1 MEFSNLFTNKVKR
14 NDNGEN
20 TAETKSS
27 RQYSLHNGEEIY
39 RLVLRKIEEAQT
51 AIYIAAAWFTDRDL
65 LDALLKKYDDHVNID
80 IKVVLD
86 NNKDNFYLPFKQLTD
101 NGSIVKIIKKA
112 SSYGRMHNKFCIIDE
127 EKLISG
133 SYNWSKNARTN
144 NDENIIYTEDEQT
157 VAEFLDKFNSLLEEA
172 INFDPDNL
180 NKIEEDIEESPPLS
194 KIEENISN
202 YEKLVTELIYSQV
215 HSYNDEELHELGNE
229 RCKCCA
235 GDAENLP
242 QELDNVYTS
251 FLRDIKVSNDKKQL
265 IKSNLHEQLERS
277 KGSVDLQSQSDI
289 GLLEKENRCKQATID
304 SEINNI
310 KREIIAKEAEIDNLK
325 SNKRKGLETKLDENE
340 IRIKEVI
347 SDNYRP
353 KIPLYTFIPN
363 FIFLILV
370 SVYSVIFYSSAAYIL
385 IYSQDDAKESKLN
398 GVIAGS
404 PEIFDGNAISKA
416 QDKGLVSLFFIMLV
430 PIFIMGLIFV
440 INKVTAKW
448 QRYLC
453 LILAIVF
460 IDGFTAYKVAESIHN
475 IEYIK
480 GQTDEAWYFN
490 MVWTDTDFYLILVFG
505 LLALLTFE
513 LLLSHIFKVLDN
525 RNQDMKY
532 DKSRLEIE
540 QLKGKSVAIQD
551 ELNEV
556 NHQINLKLAELGIQK
571 GNIDTLEKKISEGQI
586 EMEQKKHGIVSTRE
600 HQKLVFENIT
610 NINLTK
616 IDNENFTFST
626 VYVKDR
632 VSVFMRGWKDF
643 LYEQFAVKIALAKSR
658 EADEQVKLWT
668 LNNLKRLAVDN

>member
-1 MEFSNLFTNKVKR
+1 MEISNLFTSKLKR
-14 NDNGEN
+14 SDKKEN
-20 TAETKSS
+20 TSETKSN
-27 RQYSLHNGEEIY
+27 RQYSLHDGEDIY
-39 RLVLRKIEEAQT
+39 NLVLEKIEEAQT
-51 AIYIAAAWFTDRDL
+51 AIYVAAAWFTDKDL
-65 LDALLKKYDDHVNID
+65 LDALLKKYDDHSNID
-80 IKVVLD
+80 IKVILD

-101 NGSIVKIIKKA
+101 KGGLVKIIEKA
-112 SSYGRMHNKFCIIDE
+112 NSYGRMHNKFCIIDE

-144 NDENIIYTEDEQT
+144 NDENIIYSEDEQT
-157 VAEFLDKFNSLLEEA
+157 VAEFLDKFNSLFKEA
-172 INFDPDNL
+172 ITFDPDNL
-180 NKIEEDIEESPPLS
+180 NKIEKDIEESPPLS
-194 KIEENISN
+194 QIEETISN
-202 YEKLVTELIYSQV
+202 YEKLVTELVYSQV
-215 HSYNDEELHELGNE
+215 HSYNDEELYELGNE

-235 GDAENLP
+235 GDAGNLP
-242 QELDNVYTS
+242 QELDNVYTG
-251 FLRDIKVSNDKKQL
+251 FLRDIKVSNDKKDL

-277 KGSVDLQSQSDI
+277 KGNIDLQSQGDI
-289 GLLEKENRCKQATID
+289 SLLEEENRYRQATID

-310 KREIIAKEAEIDNLK
+310 KREIIAKEAEVDNLK
-325 SNKRKGLETKLDENE
+325 CSRRKGLETKLDENE

-370 SVYSVIFYSSAAYIL
+370 SVYSIIFYSSAAYIL
-385 IYSQDDAKESKLN
+385 IYSQDDAKEAKLSGN
-398 GVIAGS
+398 IAGS
-404 PEIFDGNAISKA
+404 PEIFDGNAIFKA
-416 QDKGLVSLFFIMLV
+416 HDKGLVNLLFIILVPVFIMA
-430 PIFIMGLIFV
+430 LIFV
-440 INKVTAKW
+440 INKVTGKW
-448 QRYLC
+448 RYFYLF
-453 LILAIVF
+453 LAIIF
-460 IDGFTAYKVAESIHN
+460 IDVFTAYKVAESIHN

-480 GQTDEAWYFN
+480 GQTDKAWNFK
-490 MVWTDTDFYLILVFG
+490 MVLTDTDFYLIFVFG

-532 DKSRLEIE
+532 DKSRLEIK
-540 QLKGKSVAIQD
+540 QLRERNVAIRD

-556 NHQINLKLAELGIQK
+556 DHQINLKLAELGIQK
-571 GNIDTLEKKISEGQI
+571 ETLKALEKKISEVQVQT
-586 EMEQKKHGIVSTRE
+586 EQKKHGIVSTRE

-616 IDNENFTFST
+616 IDNENFAFSA

-658 EADEQVKLWT
+658 EADEQVKLWK

>member
-1 MEFSNLFTNKVKR
+1 MEILNLFTNKFKR
-14 NDNGEN
+14 TDNHEN
-20 TAETKSS
+20 TSETKSNK
-27 RQYSLHNGEEIY
+27 QYSLHDGEEIY
-39 RLVLRKIEEAQT
+39 NLVLRKIDEAQS
-51 AIYIAAAWFTDRDL
+51 AIFVAASWFTDKDL
-65 LDALLKKYDDHVNID
+65 LDALLKKYDDHINID
-80 IKVVLD
+80 IKVILD

-101 NGSIVKIIKKA
+101 KGGIVKIIKKA

-157 VAEFLDKFNSLLEEA
+157 VVEFLDRFNSLLEEA
-172 INFDPDNL
+172 INFDPYNL
-180 NKIEEDIEESPPLS
+180 HEIEEDVEDSAPVS
-194 KIEENISN
+194 QIEENISN
-202 YEKLVTELIYSQV
+202 YEKLITELIYSQV

-235 GDAENLP
+235 GDAENLS
-242 QELDNVYTS
+242 QELDNVYTG
-251 FLRDIKVSNDKKQL
+251 FLRDLKVSNDKKEL
-265 IKSNLHEQLERS
+265 IKSNLYEQLERS
-277 KGSVDLQSQSDI
+277 KGSLELQSQSDI
-289 GLLEKENRCKQATID
+289 SLLEKENRCRRGAID
-304 SEINNI
+304 NEINNL
-310 KREIIAKEAEIDNLK
+310 KSEIVTKEAEIDNLK
-325 SNKRKGLETKLDENE
+325 SNKRIGLETKLEDNE
-340 IRIKEVI
+340 IRIKEII

-385 IYSQDDAKESKLN
+385 IYSQDDAKEEKLN

-404 PEIFDGNAISKA
+404 PEIFDGNAIFKA
-416 QDKGLVSLFFIMLV
+416 YDKGLVSLLFIILV

-440 INKVTAKW
+440 INKVAGKW
-448 QRYLC
+448 RYFYLF
-453 LILAIVF
+453 LAIVF
-460 IDGFTAYKVAESIHN
+460 IDVFTAYKVAESIHN

-480 GQTDEAWYFN
+480 GQTDKTWDFR
-490 MVWTDTDFYLILVFG
+490 MVLTDTDFYLIFVFG

-525 RNQDMKY
+525 RNQDIKY

-540 QLKGKSVAIQD
+540 QLKEKSVAIRD

-556 NHQINLKLAELGIQK
+556 DHQINLKLAELGIQK
-571 GNIDTLEKKISEGQI
+571 ENISALEIKISEGQVEI
-586 EMEQKKHGIVSTRE
+586 EQKKHGIVSTRE

-616 IDNENFTFST
+616 IDNENFTFSA

-643 LYEQFAVKIALAKSR
+643 LYEQFAVKIAVTKSR
-658 EADEQVKLWT
+658 EADEQVKLWK
-668 LNNLKRLAVDN
+668 LNNLKQLAVDN